1 MLQGFY
7 SAAVGAQQQMDRL
20 NVQANNIANVNT
32 YGYRAE
38 KPAFEALM
46 YGMLDG
52 IGGEQLPRGTGA
64 LMISTATDF
73 SDAPIEETGRAQDY
87 AIEGEGFFALY
98 NPGTGEVSYTRD
110 GSFTVT
116 SYQVADEEG
125 NLQEVY
131 YLTDGEGRQVL
142 DTAGYPIVVEDA
154 TEEQPVGVFTLQYK
168 DGLQHLGSGR
178 FLAGDKNGSVWV
190 GTSPV
195 LRGYLETA
203 NVDLAEELGKVIEA
217 QRSYSLVLKMMTTTD
232 EVETTINNLTNG

>member
-1 MLQGFY
+1 M
-7 SAAVGAQQQMDRL
+7 
-20 NVQANNIANVNT
+20 
-32 YGYRAE
+32 
-38 KPAFEALM
+38 
-46 YGMLDG
+46 
-52 IGGEQLPRGTGA
+52 
-64 LMISTATDF
+64 
-73 SDAPIEETGRAQDY
+73 
-87 AIEGEGFFALY
+87 
-98 NPGTGEVSYTRD
+98 
-110 GSFTVT
+110 
-116 SYQVADEEG
+116 ADEEG

-217 QRSYSLVLKMMTTTD
+217 QRSYSLVLKMMTTAD

>member
-52 IGGEQLPRGTGA
+52 IDGEQLPRGTGA

-73 SDAPIEETGRAQDY
+73 SGAPIEETGRAQDY

-116 SYQVADEEG
+116 VEVAVSPRFYAWIFGFGPDAQILAPAKVREGMARMLAQVAGLYEKKEG
-125 NLQEVY
+125 
-131 YLTDGEGRQVL
+131 
-142 DTAGYPIVVEDA
+142 
-154 TEEQPVGVFTLQYK
+154 TL
-168 DGLQHLGSGR
+168 
-178 FLAGDKNGSVWV
+178 
-190 GTSPV
+190 
-195 LRGYLETA
+195 
-203 NVDLAEELGKVIEA
+203 
-217 QRSYSLVLKMMTTTD
+217 
-232 EVETTINNLTNG
+232 